1 MTRFSLGRHARP
13 RTGGLGPSPT
23 AASSPPPAR
32 GQAFPRAWRS
42 DWAPESRFHPNISH
56 RAERRSND
64 GRGGRELQL
73 RTEAHVSVT
82 RSALLGGEAGDAA
95 CVARGRWL
103 DRRARRAGRLSRGR
117 ASSRRDAGCRQVTRA
132 RPGVLLREPAV
143 AAGRGRQGR
152 GPRSRGGP
160 PPFSCG
166 RRPRNR
172 AGGGGGA
179 LSPGD
184 GGGEGL
190 GGRDPGSK
198 ERASDGGGAWEGRPV
213 CGECGGARA
222 RTPRPEVLTWSPVS
236 LAGAPGGQ
244 CG

>member
-32 GQAFPRAWRS
+32 GQAFPGAWRS

-103 DRRARRAGRLSRGR
+103 DRRARRAGRLSRGACLLAAGRRVPAGDEGATWR
-117 ASSRRDAGCRQVTRA
+117 AAPGAGGGRGTGTA
-132 RPGVLLREPAV
+132 RPGATEPGGTAALLLRKATSKPRRWW
-143 AAGRGRQGR
+143 GRGAQPGRRRGR
-152 GPRSRGGP
+152 GSGRMGPREQ
-160 PPFSCG
+160 
-166 RRPRNR
+166 
-172 AGGGGGA
+172 GA
-179 LSPGD
+179 CLGW
-184 GGGEGL
+184 
-190 GGRDPGSK
+190 GGRP
-198 ERASDGGGAWEGRPV
+198 GRPAGLRRV
-213 CGECGGARA
+213 WGRPGPHATAR
-222 RTPRPEVLTWSPVS
+222 
-236 LAGAPGGQ
+236 G
-244 CG
+244 C